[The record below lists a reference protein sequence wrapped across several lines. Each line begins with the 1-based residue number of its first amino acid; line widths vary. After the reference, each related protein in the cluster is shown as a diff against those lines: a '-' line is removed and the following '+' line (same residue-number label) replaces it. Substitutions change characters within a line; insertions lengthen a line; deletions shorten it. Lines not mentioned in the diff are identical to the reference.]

1 MEQAII
7 ADPWI
12 DQVLVVGEGRPHLV
26 AIVVPSVGAST
37 EEPALLSRIESRCR
51 AFPGYARIRRVIV
64 ADEPWTLD
72 NDLMTATLKLKRQ
85 KILDLY
91 GERLA
96 AVYEEDAR
104 IPAEA

>member
-12 DQVLVVGEGRPHLV
+12 DQVLVAGEGRPHLV
-26 AIVVPSVGAST
+26 AIVVPSGGASR
-37 EEPALLSRIESRCR
+37 EETVLLSRIESRCR

-96 AVYEEDAR
+96 AIYEEDAR